1 MHAADETVVKSELE
15 RTRGRARVSV
25 LGVRGFSLV
34 QAFFLSYK
42 KKRKV

>member
-25 LGVRGFSLV
+25 LGVRGFSAGIFSFI
-34 QAFFLSYK
+34 QKKQGLS
-42 KKRKV
+42 